1 MSAATAG
8 MLKKINETL
17 EKHFMGNVTKIDNGI
32 VKMEIIE
39 FGFDDWFT
47 AANGYRTISHTLG
60 TDVDTVVVLP
70 SKYDWDPYE
79 NVYDDYY
86 SWHTLCVK
94 LVRSFNFHHEI
105 YSGTTIEFYNADGGT
120 ESGYDIKINNEDVL
134 VWNENSVSIKALG
147 DMVFAPSSVMK
158 YKLLVIKHT

>member
-39 FGFDDWFT
+39 FGFEDWFT
-47 AANGYRTISHTLG
+47 AANGYRTIPHTLG
-60 TDVDTVVVLP
+60 IDVDTVVVLP
-70 SKYDWDPYE
+70 SHYDWDPG
-79 NVYDDYY
+79 NFY
-86 SWHTLCVK
+86 SNYFGGKTLCVK
-94 LVRSFNFHHEI
+94 LVRSYNYHWSS
-105 YSGTTIEFYNADGGT
+105 YSDTTIEFYNAEGDT
-120 ESGYDIKINNEDVL
+120 ESGYDAKISNEDVL
-134 VWNENSVSIKALG
+134 IWNENSVTIEALG
-147 DMVFAPSSVMK
+147 DMVFAPSSALK